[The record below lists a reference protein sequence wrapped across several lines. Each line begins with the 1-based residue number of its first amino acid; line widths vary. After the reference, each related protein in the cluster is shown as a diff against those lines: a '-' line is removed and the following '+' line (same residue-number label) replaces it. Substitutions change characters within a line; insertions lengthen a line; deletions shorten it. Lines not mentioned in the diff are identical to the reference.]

1 MNKQEFLLQLR
12 KGLSGLPDADI
23 EERINFYSEMI
34 DDRIEDGLSEEDAVL
49 AVGSVEEIV
58 KTTMEEIPLTKL
70 VKEKI
75 SKKKSFKT
83 WEIVLLAI
91 GSPLWLSL
99 LIAVV
104 AIVSSIYVSL
114 WSVIV
119 SLWAVFAA
127 FIGCA
132 IGCIISGIGFTVSGN
147 WIFGIALIGAGIVFA
162 GLSIFMFY
170 GCKAATNGILW
181 VTKKLAFGIK
191 NCFIKKEKA

>member
-23 EERINFYSEMI
+23 EERINFYGEMI

-75 SKKKSFKT
+75 SKKKSFKA

-99 LIAVV
+99 LIAVFAV
-104 AIVSSIYVSL
+104 ILAVYVSL
-114 WSVIV
+114 WSVII
-119 SLWAVFAA
+119 SLWSVFAA
-127 FIGCA
+127 TIGCA
-132 IGCIISGIGFTVSGN
+132 VGCVISSIGYSISGN
-147 WIFGIALIGAGIVFA
+147 WILGIALLSAGITCT
-162 GLSIFMFY
+162 GLSIFMFF
-170 GCKAATNGILW
+170 GCKASTNGI
-181 VTKKLAFGIK
+181 VRGTKIMALRIK
-191 NCFIKKEKA
+191 NALIKKEEA

>member
-23 EERINFYSEMI
+23 EERINFYGEMI

-75 SKKKSFKT
+75 SKKKSFKA

-99 LIAVV
+99 FIAVV
-104 AIVSSIYVSL
+104 AIVLSIYVSL

-119 SLWAVFAA
+119 SLWSVFAA
-127 FIGCA
+127 TIGCA
-132 IGCIISGIGFTVSGN
+132 VGCIVSSIGYFISGN
-147 WIFGIALIGAGIVFA
+147 WILGIALLSAGITCT
-162 GLSIFMFY
+162 GLSIFMFF
-170 GCKAATNGILW
+170 GCKASTNGI
-181 VTKKLAFGIK
+181 VRGTKIMALGIK
-191 NCFIKKEKA
+191 NALIKKEEA